1 VVMAGDVLLNYVDEH
16 IQTFICPAESLI
28 GLAEPLFRRRL
39 TLDKSPGDLD
49 QAANRFVV
57 RFECLVNSF
66 DGLVNPLD
74 AFRKLRLMLENEL
87 HSFFHLLLCPLE
99 TSPRSCR
106 PKLLA
111 KLFNGATIATKLFP
125 VKLMNPS
132 L

>member
-1 VVMAGDVLLNYVDEH
+1 MAGDVLLDYVDEH

-28 GLAEPLFRRRL
+28 GLVESLFRRRL

-87 HSFFHLLLCPLE
+87 HSFSISCGAFLRDHLGPAVRN
-99 TSPRSCR
+99 SWRSCSTEQ
-106 PKLLA
+106 P
-111 KLFNGATIATKLFP
+111 
-125 VKLMNPS
+125 
-132 L
+132 